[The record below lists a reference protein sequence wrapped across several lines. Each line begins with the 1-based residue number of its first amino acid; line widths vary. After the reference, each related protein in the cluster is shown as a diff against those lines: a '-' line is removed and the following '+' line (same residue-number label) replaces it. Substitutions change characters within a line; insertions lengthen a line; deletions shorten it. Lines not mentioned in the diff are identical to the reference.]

1 MFPFLF
7 VSMAIGVKMARE
19 LVVKIKPKSCSCSE
33 CTRGKHSD
41 KGRILMNYD
50 ERRVRRA
57 VNQELKKIVETLD
70 TTDEDAVLSAD
81 VETLVPI
88 GNYYD

>member
-1 MFPFLF
+1 MK
-7 VSMAIGVKMARE
+7 VS
-19 LVVKIKPKSCSCSE
+19 PKSCSCPN
-33 CTRGKHSD
+33 CTRGKHTER
-41 KGRILMNYD
+41 GHVLMKYD

-57 VNQELKKIVETLD
+57 VNRELKNIVETLD
-70 TTDEDAVLSAD
+70 TTDEDAVLSAN

>member
-1 MFPFLF
+1 
-7 VSMAIGVKMARE
+7 
-19 LVVKIKPKSCSCSE
+19 
-33 CTRGKHSD
+33 
-41 KGRILMNYD
+41 MNYD

-57 VNQELKKIVETLD
+57 TKKELEKIVKTLD

-81 VETLVPI
+81 VETLVPV

>member
-1 MFPFLF
+1 M
-7 VSMAIGVKMARE
+7 K
-19 LVVKIKPKSCSCSE
+19 
-33 CTRGKHSD
+33 
-41 KGRILMNYD
+41 YD

-57 VNQELKKIVETLD
+57 VNRELKNIVETLD

>member
-1 MFPFLF
+1 M
-7 VSMAIGVKMARE
+7 
-19 LVVKIKPKSCSCSE
+19 KIKPKSCSCSQ

-41 KGRILMNYD
+41 KGHILMNYD

-57 VNQELKKIVETLD
+57 TKQELEKIVKTLD
-70 TTDEDAVLSAD
+70 TNDEEAVLSAD
-81 VETLVPI
+81 VEILVPI

>member
-1 MFPFLF
+1 
-7 VSMAIGVKMARE
+7 
-19 LVVKIKPKSCSCSE
+19 
-33 CTRGKHSD
+33 
-41 KGRILMNYD
+41 MNYD

-70 TTDEDAVLSAD
+70 TNDEDAVLSAD